1 MKDRSA
7 STALSYYSAP
17 TWLPGGHLQTI
28 YAYAL
33 RQTMNFT
40 YRRERWETPDGDFI
54 DLDWLDPSTPA
65 PAFAG
70 GSRSGFRPTGV
81 VEGATGL
88 PVGLHPSTESSSLVV
103 LFHGM
108 EGSSRSHYAICLMNE
123 LKGRGMRGVVVHLR
137 GCSGEVNR
145 LARAYHSGD
154 SSEIDWILR
163 RLKQRE
169 PKSRLYTVGVSIGG
183 NMLLKWLGEQGENAS
198 GVVDGAAAIS
208 VPVDLTIAAQRLD
221 CDWSKLIYTSRFLRS
236 MKPKL
241 LAKISTHDLP
251 IDTGAVRATSTFR
264 EIDDLYTA
272 PFHGF
277 KDAPDYWQRSSSKP
291 WLRRIRVPTL
301 MINAR
306 NDPFF
311 PGDALPTPAEV
322 SDRVALE
329 FSQTGGH
336 VGFVT
341 GKFPGDLSWLPS
353 RILRFFAQAVE

>member
-1 MKDRSA
+1 MKNRSL
-7 STALSYYSAP
+7 STAVSHYTAP
-17 TWLPGGHLQTI
+17 CWLPGGHLQTI
-28 YAYAL
+28 YAYAF

-54 DLDWLDPSTPA
+54 DLDWVEPLSQST
-65 PAFAG
+65 G
-70 GSRSGFRPTGV
+70 
-81 VEGATGL
+81 
-88 PVGLHPSTESSSLVV
+88 LVV

-163 RLKQRE
+163 RFKERQPNL
-169 PKSRLYTVGVSIGG
+169 RLYTVGVSIGG
-183 NMLLKWLGEQGENAS
+183 NMLLKWLGEQGENALR
-198 GVVDGAAAIS
+198 VVDRAAGIS
-208 VPVDLTIAAQRLD
+208 VPVDLTIGAQRLD
-221 CDWSKLIYTSRFLRS
+221 YGWSKLIYTSRFLGS
-236 MKPKL
+236 MKPKV
-241 LAKISTHDLP
+241 LAKISAHGLP
-251 IDTGAVRATSTFR
+251 IDGRALRAISTFR

-272 PFHGF
+272 PIHGF
-277 KDAPDYWQRSSSKP
+277 KDATDYWQRSSSKP
-291 WLRRIRVPTL
+291 WLRRSRIPTL

-311 PGDALPTPAEV
+311 PGDALPTTAEV
-322 SDRVALE
+322 SDRVTLE

-353 RILRFFAQAVE
+353 RILRFFSQAVE